1 MDFIKEWGLI
11 AGVAGL
17 GLGVFLVLFREVIR
31 KKIFPTLT
39 KKQGFQILLTFMILV
54 WSIALF
60 SLVIYYNQSQD
71 NNDKTEGT
79 ENELVKATWIH
90 KKSIFQELIVL
101 TGKISANSKNDSIL
115 IELKPRFDEFYEGS
129 MIYAEANDREL
140 LKRMMILKKDYENRI
155 KKREDF
161 YKPEKLKQSCQKLIK
176 QLNSTISKGDL
187 IN

>member
-17 GLGVFLVLFREVIR
+17 GLGVFLILFREVIR

-39 KKQGFQILLTFMILV
+39 KKQGFQIILIFMILV
-54 WSIALF
+54 WSLALF
-60 SLVIYYNQSQD
+60 SLIIYFNQSQ
-71 NNDKTEGT
+71 NSNIKTEST
-79 ENELVKATWIH
+79 DRELVKDTWNH

-101 TGKISANSKNDSIL
+101 TGKISANSNNDSIL
-115 IELKPRFDEFYEGS
+115 KELKPKFNEFYEGS

-140 LKRMMILKKDYENRI
+140 LKRMMILRKDYENEI
-155 KKREDF
+155 QKREDY

-176 QLNSTISKGDL
+176 QLNSTISQGDL